1 MATKPD
7 LSLRFTPLSYEK
19 KILSIDGL
27 SLQDLAKQYATPFYV
42 YSQSSLLANFQEFLG
57 EAQMAG
63 LHNPLVCFAMK
74 SNPNKELVSLLG
86 AEGSGADIVSG
97 GELKRALEAGI
108 PADRIVFSGVGKTE
122 EEMEFALKKGVYSF
136 NVESIEE
143 LESINEVAGRL
154 GLTARIC
161 FRLNPIVKA
170 KTHKFIS
177 TGNKTH
183 KFGLIVADVL
193 KASKNKKLWK
203 HAKLVGLSVHI
214 GSQLLDLKATAKA
227 IKIMGELAR
236 KMPHTLEFLDVGGG
250 LGVAYQAAEQKKLPA
265 IADYMQLVARALD
278 ESYYRHFKT
287 HPGTRVVFEPGRR
300 IVAKTGVFV
309 MKVLRQKVS
318 DDQRF
323 VIVDGGMNDM
333 MRPAVYGAYHE
344 LLPVKKPAGTKKLD
358 THVVG
363 PICESTDCFAHR
375 MMPPVKSGDLLVLAD
390 AGAYGYSMGSN
401 YNLRGRPLELLV
413 TGEKEVRVINQVQ
426 GYEELR

>member
-1 MATKPD
+1 MATKSE
-7 LSLRFTPLSYEK
+7 LSLTSTPLKYQNRT
-19 KILSIDGL
+19 LTLDGL
-27 SLQDLAKQYATPFYV
+27 SIAELAKTHQTPFYI
-42 YSQSSLLANFQEFLG
+42 YSQRALMANFQEFLG

-74 SNPNKELVSLLG
+74 SNPNRELVKLLG
-86 AEGSGADIVSG
+86 QEGSGADIVSG
-97 GELKRALEAGI
+97 GELRRAREAGI

-122 EEMEFALKKGVYSF
+122 SEIELALKEGVYSF

-143 LESINEVAGRL
+143 LELINTVATRMQK
-154 GLTARIC
+154 TARIC

-183 KFGLIVADVL
+183 KFGMIGEDVI
-193 KASKNKKLWK
+193 KAVKTKKLWTA
-203 HAKLVGLSVHI
+203 AKLVGLSVHI
-214 GSQLLDLKATAKA
+214 GSQLLDLKATGKA
-227 IKIMGELAR
+227 IRIMGELAR
-236 KMPHTLEFLDVGGG
+236 ALPVTLEFLDVGGG
-250 LGVAYQAAEQKKLPA
+250 LGIAYQEEELKKVPP
-265 IADYMQLVARALD
+265 ISDYMALVAKSLN
-278 ESYYRHFKT
+278 ESYYRHFKV

-300 IVAKTGVFV
+300 IVAKTGVLV

-344 LLPVKKPAGTKKLD
+344 LIPVHKPSSSKKLD

-375 MMPPVKSGDLLVLAD
+375 MMPPLKSGDLIVLAD

-413 TGEKEVRVINQVQ
+413 TGDQSIRIINKAQP
-426 GYEELR
+426 YEELR